1 MVILKCAHQSVQSQ
15 AYVGLCSS
23 SEIINCLQWVSKL
36 KLAINRPYK
45 TDLIPPINKFEVNWG
60 LFLAVSLYSDRG
72 ETSLPLEY
80 TDQRCCLLPAALIE
94 QEYTSRAVEQKSMG
108 RSTSVQPQQ
117 PHFERVGRSFL
128 NLPNF
133 FNTCMASLRGA
144 HMDCKIE
151 CQ

>member
-80 TDQRCCLLPAALIE
+80 TD
-94 QEYTSRAVEQKSMG
+94 
-108 RSTSVQPQQ
+108 
-117 PHFERVGRSFL
+117 
-128 NLPNF
+128 
-133 FNTCMASLRGA
+133 
-144 HMDCKIE
+144 
-151 CQ
+151 